1 MNSEKAMRVDS
12 LKYFLEIARLGSY
25 SRASRH
31 LYVSQQGLNKCIR
44 ALERELGVSLFER
57 SGKRVHLTKAGLAL
71 VPLAKEYVDVDARL
85 RSRMREQSED
95 APPQKVAVIWAMPFI
110 TTALFSLMKDELDSR
125 GLRRVVLEEKDY
137 ESIVSALSEPCRP
150 AVCALVVLTDTEAA
164 SMREREDLRFEPLF
178 CSTLGIMASDRLI
191 SPRKRSMTVEEL
203 VQLPIASYTE
213 PVLDRLVG
221 TLLDGLKLDEVVMH
235 SSNLAMIYELVDA
248 GNAVTFWDSF
258 SWFADKGTPSR
269 VFVEIEGA
277 PSFHVGFAYPTG
289 KPLPPEAADDLR
301 RFKECIAE
309 NCALYIE
316 RHSVQE
322 EGGER

>member
-125 GLRRVVLEEKDY
+125 Q
-137 ESIVSALSEPCRP
+137 IH
-150 AVCALVVLTDTEAA
+150 
-164 SMREREDLRFEPLF
+164 
-178 CSTLGIMASDRLI
+178 I
-191 SPRKRSMTVEEL
+191 
-203 VQLPIASYTE
+203 
-213 PVLDRLVG
+213 
-221 TLLDGLKLDEVVMH
+221 H
-235 SSNLAMIYELVDA
+235 SS
-248 GNAVTFWDSF
+248 GTFLLLS
-258 SWFADKGTPSR
+258 
-269 VFVEIEGA
+269 
-277 PSFHVGFAYPTG
+277 
-289 KPLPPEAADDLR
+289 
-301 RFKECIAE
+301 
-309 NCALYIE
+309 
-316 RHSVQE
+316 
-322 EGGER
+322 